1 MGVQQSAIRVNFEDI
16 KHVIDK
22 EKDSEFIL
30 ISTLPI
36 NKQNCLIKG
45 TIPAD
50 EETETLN
57 KYLKES
63 ISRKIIVYG
72 ENSSDMTVETKCQ
85 QLRSLGFFNIY
96 QYTGG
101 IFEWLLL
108 QDIYGADVFRTTT
121 NELDHLKYR
130 GNSYFNTRRL
140 TYN

>member
-1 MGVQQSAIRVNFEDI
+1 M
-16 KHVIDK
+16 
-22 EKDSEFIL
+22 
-30 ISTLPI
+30 
-36 NKQNCLIKG
+36 
-45 TIPAD
+45 
-50 EETETLN
+50 
-57 KYLKES
+57 KES

-96 QYTGG
+96 QYTGV
-101 IFEWLLL
+101 IFEWLML

-121 NELDHLKYR
+121 SELDHLKYR